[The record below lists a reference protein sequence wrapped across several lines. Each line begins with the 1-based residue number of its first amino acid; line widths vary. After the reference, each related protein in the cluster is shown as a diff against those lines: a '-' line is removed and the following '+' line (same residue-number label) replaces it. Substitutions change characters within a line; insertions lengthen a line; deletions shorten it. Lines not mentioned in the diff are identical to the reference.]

1 MKKNNLFK
9 VLGIVLAG
17 YILLSWLV
25 PIVISIFGWKTE
37 ASYQIGLT
45 KIGATFIDAFAGF
58 SNIIIFIL
66 LIGGLYAVMDATGA
80 YKPAIE
86 KLADKFKGKEL
97 LVLITIIVLMSIIS
111 SITGLELG
119 LLILFPFLISLILMM
134 GYDKIIALIATFG
147 ATIVGM
153 YGATYAGTLYGYLD
167 GFMQT
172 KPTDNIL
179 VKVILFVLALGLLI
193 GFTLI
198 YMNKN
203 KMFKTKS
210 NKKIKEPKEVQEIKE
225 VKEAKE
231 KVTKAAKKAK
241 KVVKSETKKVKAK
254 KVVKVLKKEK
264 RIWPL
269 LLVLGLLFLVFIL
282 GTTAWAN
289 IFETNVFEE
298 AHDTIM
304 NKWQIG
310 GFAIVE
316 KLFGGIDALGT
327 WTTSTRYVS
336 YSILILFAIV
346 ILTIAYQVKLK
357 DAFEAFV
364 NGVKEYVVPA
374 FLALIAYSLFVF
386 AIYYPVLGVITNWII
401 GLTDSFNIATT
412 GIHAIISSVFYPDF
426 SYYGYY
432 IVYMFIQNVQDTSL
446 YSLISLIFTNLYA
459 LVMLVAPTSVLLLT
473 SLSITEVKYTEWL
486 KFIWK
491 YALCLL
497 VISFV
502 VFTILTLI

>member
-9 VLGIVLAG
+9 ILGIVLAG
-17 YILLSWLV
+17 YVLLSWLV
-25 PIVISIFGWKTE
+25 PIIVSIFGWKVE

-45 KIGATFIDAFAGF
+45 KFGSTFIDAFAGF
-58 SNIIIFIL
+58 SNVIVFIL

-86 KLADKFKGKEL
+86 KLAEKFKGKEK

-119 LLILFPFLISLILMM
+119 LLILFPFIISLILMM
-134 GYDKIIALIATFG
+134 GYDKIIALVATFG

-179 VKVILFVLALGLLI
+179 AKVILFVLALGLLI

-198 YMNKN
+198 YMKKN
-203 KMFKTKS
+203 NMLPEKT
-210 NKKIKEPKEVQEIKE
+210 
-225 VKEAKE
+225 
-231 KVTKAAKKAK
+231 AKKT
-241 KVVKSETKKVKAK
+241 VKSETKKE
-254 KVVKVLKKEK
+254 KVKKEK
-264 RIWPL
+264 VNKEKVKKADKKEKTEEKEKKVWPL
-269 LLVLGLLFLVFIL
+269 LLVLGLLFLVLIL
-282 GTTAWAN
+282 GTTAWGN
-289 IFETNVFEE
+289 IFGSNWFAT

-310 GFAIVE
+310 GFKIVE
-316 KLFGGIDALGT
+316 KLFGGLDAFGT
-327 WTTSTRYVS
+327 WTKSTRYVA
-336 YSILILFAIV
+336 YSIMILFAIAT
-346 ILTIAYQVKLK
+346 LTIVYKIKLK
-357 DAFEAFV
+357 DAFDAFV
-364 NGVKEYVVPA
+364 KGIKEYVVPA
-374 FLALIAYSLFVF
+374 LLALIAYSIFVF
-386 AIYYPVLGVITNWII
+386 TIYYPVLGVITTWIT
-401 GLTDSFNIATT
+401 GLTDSFNLVTS
-412 GIHAIISSVFYPDF
+412 GLHAIISSVFYPDF

-432 IVYMFIQNVQDTSL
+432 VVYTFVQTIKDTSL
-446 YSLISLIFTNLYA
+446 YSLIGLVFTNLYA
-459 LVMLVAPTSVLLLT
+459 LVMLLAPTSVLLLT
-473 SLSITEVKYTEWL
+473 SLSISEVKYTEWL

-497 VISFV
+497 VVSFI
-502 VFTILTLI
+502 VFTVLTLI

>member
-9 VLGIVLAG
+9 ILGIVLAG
-17 YILLSWLV
+17 YVLLSWLV
-25 PIVISIFGWKTE
+25 PIVVSIFGWNVE

-45 KIGATFIDAFAGF
+45 KIGSTIIDAFAGF
-58 SNIIIFIL
+58 SNVIVFIL

-86 KLADKFKGKEL
+86 KLAEKFKGKEK
-97 LVLITIIVLMSIIS
+97 LVLITIIVLMAIIS

-119 LLILFPFLISLILMM
+119 LLILFPFIISLILMM
-134 GYDKIIALIATFG
+134 GYDKIIALVATFG

-179 VKVILFVLALGLLI
+179 AKVILFVLALGLLI

-198 YMNKN
+198 YMKKN
-203 KMFKTKS
+203 NML
-210 NKKIKEPKEVQEIKE
+210 P
-225 VKEAKE
+225 A
-231 KVTKAAKKAK
+231 KAAKKSKTAK
-241 KVVKSETKKVKAK
+241 KPKSKAAKKTIKSETKKEKVKKAD
-254 KVVKVLKKEK
+254 KKEK
-264 RIWPL
+264 PETKEKKVWPL
-269 LLVLGLLFLVFIL
+269 LLVFGLLFLILIL
-282 GTTAWAN
+282 GTTAWGN
-289 IFETNVFEE
+289 IFSSNWFAT

-304 NKWQIG
+304 NEWKIG

-316 KLFGGIDALGT
+316 KIFGGLDALGT
-327 WTTSTRYVS
+327 WTSSTRYVS
-336 YSILILFAIV
+336 YSILILFAV
-346 ILTIAYQVKLK
+346 VTLTIVYKVKLK
-357 DAFEAFV
+357 DAFDAFV
-364 NGVKEYVVPA
+364 KGIKEYVVPA
-374 FLALIAYSLFVF
+374 FLALIAYSIFVF
-386 AIYYPVLGVITNWII
+386 AIYYPVLGVITTWIT
-401 GLTDSFNIATT
+401 GLTDSFNIVTT
-412 GIHAIISSVFYPDF
+412 GLHAIISSVFYPDF

-432 IVYMFIQNVQDTSL
+432 IVYTFVQTIQDTSL
-446 YSLISLIFTNLYA
+446 YSLIGLIFTNLYA

-473 SLSITEVKYTEWL
+473 SLSISEVKYTEWL

-502 VFTILTLI
+502 VFTVLTLI

>member
-9 VLGIVLAG
+9 ILGIVLAG
-17 YILLSWLV
+17 YVLLSWLV
-25 PIVISIFGWKTE
+25 PIIVSIFGWKVE

-45 KIGATFIDAFAGF
+45 KFGSTFIDAFAGF
-58 SNIIIFIL
+58 SNVIVFIL

-86 KLADKFKGKEL
+86 KLAEKFKGKEK

-119 LLILFPFLISLILMM
+119 LLILFPFIISLILMM
-134 GYDKIIALIATFG
+134 GYDKIIALVATFG

-179 VKVILFVLALGLLI
+179 AKVILFVLALGLLI

-198 YMNKN
+198 YMKKN
-203 KMFKTKS
+203 NMLPEKT
-210 NKKIKEPKEVQEIKE
+210 
-225 VKEAKE
+225 
-231 KVTKAAKKAK
+231 AKKT
-241 KVVKSETKKVKAK
+241 VKSETKKE
-254 KVVKVLKKEK
+254 KVKKEK
-264 RIWPL
+264 VKKEKVKKADKKEKTEEKEKKVWPL
-269 LLVLGLLFLVFIL
+269 LLVLGLLFLVLIL
-282 GTTAWAN
+282 GTTAWGN
-289 IFETNVFEE
+289 IFGSNWFAT

-310 GFAIVE
+310 GFKIVE
-316 KLFGGIDALGT
+316 KLFGGLDAFGT
-327 WTTSTRYVS
+327 WTKSTRYVA
-336 YSILILFAIV
+336 YSIMILFAIAT
-346 ILTIAYQVKLK
+346 LTIVYKIKLK
-357 DAFEAFV
+357 DAFDAFV
-364 NGVKEYVVPA
+364 KGIKEYVVPA
-374 FLALIAYSLFVF
+374 LLALIAYSIFVF
-386 AIYYPVLGVITNWII
+386 TIYYPVLGVITTWIT
-401 GLTDSFNIATT
+401 GLTDSFNLVTS
-412 GIHAIISSVFYPDF
+412 GLHAIISSVFYPDF

-432 IVYMFIQNVQDTSL
+432 VVYTFVQTIKDTSL
-446 YSLISLIFTNLYA
+446 YSLIGLVFTNLYA
-459 LVMLVAPTSVLLLT
+459 LVMLLAPTSVLLLT
-473 SLSITEVKYTEWL
+473 SLSISEVKYTEWL

-497 VISFV
+497 VVSFI
-502 VFTILTLI
+502 VFTVLTLI

>member
-9 VLGIVLAG
+9 ILGIVLAG
-17 YILLSWLV
+17 YVLLSWLV
-25 PIVISIFGWKTE
+25 PIVVSIFGWNVE

-45 KIGATFIDAFAGF
+45 KIGSTIIDAFAGF
-58 SNIIIFIL
+58 SNVIVFIL

-86 KLADKFKGKEL
+86 KLAEKFKGKEK
-97 LVLITIIVLMSIIS
+97 LVLITIIVLMAIIS

-119 LLILFPFLISLILMM
+119 LLILFPFIISLILMM
-134 GYDKIIALIATFG
+134 GYDKIIALVATFG

-179 VKVILFVLALGLLI
+179 AKVILFVLALGLLI

-198 YMNKN
+198 YMKKN
-203 KMFKTKS
+203 NMLPAKAAKKSKTA
-210 NKKIKEPKEVQEIKE
+210 KKPK
-225 VKEAKE
+225 A
-231 KVTKAAKKAK
+231 KAAKKAI
-241 KVVKSETKKVKAK
+241 KSETKKEKVKKAD
-254 KVVKVLKKEK
+254 KKEK
-264 RIWPL
+264 SETKEKKVWPL
-269 LLVLGLLFLVFIL
+269 LLVFGLLFLILIL
-282 GTTAWAN
+282 GTTAWGN
-289 IFETNVFEE
+289 IFSSNWFAT

-304 NKWQIG
+304 NEWKIG

-316 KLFGGIDALGT
+316 KIFGGLDALGT
-327 WTTSTRYVS
+327 WTSSTRYVS
-336 YSILILFAIV
+336 YSILILFAV
-346 ILTIAYQVKLK
+346 VTLTIVYKVKLK
-357 DAFEAFV
+357 DAFDAFV
-364 NGVKEYVVPA
+364 KGIKEYVVPA
-374 FLALIAYSLFVF
+374 FLALIAYSIFVF
-386 AIYYPVLGVITNWII
+386 AIYYPVLGVITTWIT
-401 GLTDSFNIATT
+401 GLTDSFNIVTT
-412 GIHAIISSVFYPDF
+412 GLHAIISSVFYPDF

-432 IVYMFIQNVQDTSL
+432 IVYTFVQTIQDTSL
-446 YSLISLIFTNLYA
+446 YSLIGLIFTNLYA

-473 SLSITEVKYTEWL
+473 SLSISEVKYTEWL

-502 VFTILTLI
+502 VFTVLTLI